1 MPSVKVTKLLEVL
14 DNTVDELKAGDPKW
28 TPAQRKYAKE
38 AVEVFKTFRLLSAQQ
53 CVDPAQSIPPDG
65 PVLAARVAAS
75 KASAGST
82 KKSRK

>member
-14 DNTVDELKAGDPKW
+14 DTTVEELKAGDPKW

-38 AVEVFKTFRLLSAQQ
+38 AAEVFKTFRLLSAQQ
-53 CVDPAQSIPPDG
+53 CVDPAQTIPPEG
-65 PVLAARVAAS
+65 PELAARVAAS
-75 KASAGST
+75 KAAAG

>member
-53 CVDPAQSIPPDG
+53 CSDPTQTIPPDG
-65 PVLAARVAAS
+65 PELAARVATA
-75 KASAGST
+75 KAKAAK
-82 KKSRK
+82 KKSR